1 MFYDR
6 ADKMITQIFY
16 CDDKIRDLEKIRDF
30 KHLIK
35 YLEEIPFSE
44 ENYAAQIAYSWFLYC
59 EGDFIAEKVSYDW
72 KFYQRKWAEKIQLA
86 INRYQDPKISFIVAY
101 SLEISG
107 MDIDNYSDYEN
118 ISEKCY
124 EFSRKTTQ
132 DRNFSRL
139 IEVLSSH
146 RGIQLEKDI
155 REKLFPNDTLIDKYF
170 LEVLS

>member
-1 MFYDR
+1 MYVIEYPEVYVRIGIDACRGASKLIYNLLFKSIHHPCDYFNEGNYDLCFV
-6 ADKMITQIFY
+6 ANQLNACYGVKEF
-16 CDDKIRDLEKIRDF
+16 DF
-30 KHLIK
+30 F
-35 YLEEIPFSE
+35 LEEIPFSE

-59 EGDFIAEKVSYDW
+59 EGDFIAEQVSYDW

-86 INRYQDPKISFIVAY
+86 INRYQDYPKISFIVAY

-107 MDIDNYSDYEN
+107 MDIDNYSDYEK

-139 IEVLSSH
+139 IEV
-146 RGIQLEKDI
+146 
-155 REKLFPNDTLIDKYF
+155 
-170 LEVLS
+170 